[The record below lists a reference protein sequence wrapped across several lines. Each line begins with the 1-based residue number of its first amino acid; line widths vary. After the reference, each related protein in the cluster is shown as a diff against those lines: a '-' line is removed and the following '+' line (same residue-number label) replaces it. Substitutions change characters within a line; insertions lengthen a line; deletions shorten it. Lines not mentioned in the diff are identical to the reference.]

1 MAAAIVLCVSLA
13 SASVASAEQIT
24 VLCSNGFKAVLQDL
38 APQFEKATK
47 HAVVIR
53 YSVSAEL
60 KRRIEGGETFDVTIL
75 TPGLIDDLIK
85 TKRIA
90 ADSRAP
96 LARSGFALAIRR
108 GAQKPDVR
116 DVEALKATLLASRS
130 IAFAKEGS
138 GGVYLMALLKKLSLM
153 DQMTPKFKPTTT
165 GDDVSHAVAQGEAE
179 LGVLPLSEILP
190 VPGVEVAGAFP
201 AEVQDY
207 SVMIGGVGTAAA
219 HSMAARAL
227 IEFLTSPAAL
237 PVIQKRGMQR

>member
-1 MAAAIVLCVSLA
+1 MTTRGLRTRSWMAAAIMLCVLAA
-13 SASVASAEQIT
+13 SASVASADQIT

-47 HAVVIR
+47 HEVVIR

-60 KRRIEGGETFDVTIL
+60 KRRIEGGEVFDVAIL

-108 GAQKPDVR
+108 GAHKPDVR
-116 DVEALKATLLASRS
+116 DVESLKATLLASQS

-138 GGVYLMALLKKLSLM
+138 GGVYLMA
-153 DQMTPKFKPTTT
+153 
-165 GDDVSHAVAQGEAE
+165 
-179 LGVLPLSEILP
+179 
-190 VPGVEVAGAFP
+190 
-201 AEVQDY
+201 
-207 SVMIGGVGTAAA
+207 
-219 HSMAARAL
+219 R
-227 IEFLTSPAAL
+227 EFDAL
-237 PVIQKRGMQR
+237 PGPIAASLVISTVLASLTTPLVVMLVKGV